1 MASTLSIDKAGR
13 IVIPKA
19 IREKLHLEPGSTLQA
34 EVVGDRIE
42 LSPAPTE
49 LRLVRKGKRRVVVGT
64 GPFDAVAAVAEAREE
79 YLSRLDTPSSE

>member
-1 MASTLSIDKAGR
+1 MATTLSIDKARR

-19 IREKLHLEPGSTLQA
+19 IREKLHLEPGRTLLA

-49 LRLVRKGKRRVVVGT
+49 LRLVRKGKRRVVAGT
-64 GPFDAVAAVAEAREE
+64 GPFGPFDAVAEAREE
-79 YLSRLDTPSSE
+79 YLSRLEAPSSE

>member
-1 MASTLSIDKAGR
+1 MATTLSIDKAGR

-19 IREKLHLEPGSTLQA
+19 IREKLHLEPGRTLLA

-49 LRLVRKGKRRVVVGT
+49 LRLVRKGKRRVVAGT
-64 GPFDAVAAVAEAREE
+64 GPFDAVAEAREE
-79 YLSRLDTPSSE
+79 YLSRLEAPSSE

>member
-1 MASTLSIDKAGR
+1 MATTLSIDKAGR

-19 IREKLHLEPGSTLQA
+19 IREKLHLEPGRTLLP

-49 LRLVRKGKRRVVVGT
+49 LRLVRKGKRRGVVGT
-64 GPFDAVAAVAEAREE
+64 SPFDAVDAVAEAREE
-79 YLSRLDTPSSE
+79 YLSRLEAPSSE